1 MSSINKIQLPDGIEY
16 EINDARIPSNETP
29 VTQEWV
35 EDQNYITL
43 TEIPAASKTTDGLM
57 SADDKSKL
65 DKLMIEPAL
74 TLTFS
79 SKPTE
84 ELPWITDGAIVAW
97 ESNTACKIYGITEIE
112 TNYPGATE
120 VSPLLTTVE
129 FGSCVTRIGTYTFE
143 GCSSLTSISIPDSV
157 TSIGNSTFRNC
168 SSLTS
173 VVIPASVSSIDE
185 GAFSDCSSLTSVK
198 ILGSTTNIGYSAFA
212 GCSALKTVVLN
223 TIIPSDTSYYGAPFP
238 ETIAELIV
246 PAASVNAY
254 KTATGE
260 YDTAGWSALSDKIT
274 AVATQEWV
282 LEQGYGSSDL
292 NLKNGEGACSLEQSF
307 EEDGTVKGSKAYGK
321 YATALNQNNSAYQRN
336 SFVTGGGS
344 EVGLTEEEFNEKY
357 PNGVDEW
364 DTTYDKSNSFANAGG
379 QENKVK
385 GRGSHI
391 GGGYQNEVYGNY
403 SGIVAG
409 GSNIIEGTYSGV
421 AAGYNNHVNGNNS
434 GLLDGDNNLISGD
447 NSGAGGVNNVIETD
461 NTHAFGAN
469 LISNKRP
476 DATMVGRYNNDKS
489 YALFQVGSGW
499 YNEETGVTHR
509 RNSFEVF
516 ENGVNQFNESTIF
529 AADVD
534 FSNANVIGLPKFSFD
549 ATTGTLTI
557 VSNGKN

>member
-1 MSSINKIQLPDGIEY
+1 MSSINKIKLPDGVEY
-16 EINDARIPSNETP
+16 EINDVRIPS
-29 VTQEWV
+29 
-35 EDQNYITL
+35 D
-43 TEIPAASKTTDGLM
+43 EIPAAIFGSVSNGHLVEWSGEHQALIDSDIDITNYINPAVPGIKIGAWTDEILAGKVDLSLQKLVFDTSILTSAQLMTTVFSTTGGYQLTGSVSQQNQFTYIITSYLVNPDSSTTLIGGAMQTSYSGAVEWGWNEGEVVQRTDGLYEFTLP
-57 SADDKSKL
+57 AD
-65 DKLMIEPAL
+65 
-74 TLTFS
+74 
-79 SKPTE
+79 
-84 ELPWITDGAIVAW
+84 
-97 ESNTACKIYGITEIE
+97 
-112 TNYPGATE
+112 
-120 VSPLLTTVE
+120 
-129 FGSCVTRIGTYTFE
+129 FG
-143 GCSSLTSISIPDSV
+143 
-157 TSIGNSTFRNC
+157 
-168 SSLTS
+168 
-173 VVIPASVSSIDE
+173 
-185 GAFSDCSSLTSVK
+185 
-198 ILGSTTNIGYSAFA
+198 
-212 GCSALKTVVLN
+212 
-223 TIIPSDTSYYGAPFP
+223 TIIPESVTVTATDLQAFSYI
-238 ETIAELIV
+238 THNMSELIGDALLLNNTLISAPV
-246 PAASVNAY
+246 ASG
-254 KTATGE
+254 T
-260 YDTAGWSALSDKIT
+260 I
-274 AVATQEWV
+274 ATQEWV
-282 LEQGYGSSDL
+282 QEQGYGSSNL

-321 YATALNQNNSAYQRN
+321 YATALNQNNGAYQRN

-421 AAGYNNHVNGNNS
+421 VAGYNNHVNGNNS
-434 GLLDGDNNLISGD
+434 GLLDGDNNLISGN
-447 NSGAGGVNNVIETD
+447 NSGAGGVNNVVETD

-516 ENGVNQFNESTIF
+516 ENGVNQFNEPVNFVSK
-529 AADVD
+529 VD
-534 FSNANVIGLPKFSFD
+534 FSKSTGLF
-549 ATTGTLTI
+549 ATDEELSTYLGI
-557 VSNGKN
+557 